1 MTPTR
6 RQTFVEIDRTGI
18 ARWEALKRLV
28 LVAAIG
34 VTLLFM
40 LASCTF
46 ARGTGTGYT
55 LAAVGADLTKVRIT
69 ATEFTSDNVNNS
81 TAFIELSKRIK
92 QMFDAYLVY
101 QGLTFLG
108 GKYYDHAGAE
118 VSSAQAVKLE
128 ELRNAKDIKTAELRL
143 EELKLFPPE
152 AAPIP

>member
-6 RQTFVEIDRTGI
+6 RQTFLEIERTGI
-18 ARWEALKRLV
+18 ARWEAIKRLI

-46 ARGTGTGYT
+46 ARGNGTSYT
-55 LAAVGADLTKVRIT
+55 LSSFGGDLAGIEITPTKLSAA
-69 ATEFTSDNVNNS
+69 SVNNS
-81 TAFIELSKRIK
+81 TAFMEVSKRIK

-118 VSSAQAVKLE
+118 VSSAQAVKIQ
-128 ELRNAKDIKTAELRL
+128 ELQNAKDIKTAELRL